1 MLDDTKQSQPVSR
14 TLGPIREE
22 GLPQQKA
29 EVILHRTSGLLQ
41 AWQST
46 KHRG

>member
-1 MLDDTKQSQPVSR
+1 MLDDKQSQPVSR

-22 GLPQQKA
+22 DLPQQKA